1 MIHKALMLM
10 SMIIIGIVIGSVFH
24 LTYIS
29 GEENN
34 DNFQTNPTN
43 QMRLRLRNPLCVK
56 NLTDA
61 QEQEIQQ
68 LIQDMKDSGASREDV
83 MNAVKSKLAEWGIE
97 PCERHELRNQPWTLN
112 LTDSQRREILQL
124 VQEMKEAG
132 SSQQE
137 IRKTVDAKLEQW
149 GIKIPERQQPPF
161 PQWLRNLTDAQKA
174 EIQQLIRD
182 MNAHG
187 ASQQEIRK
195 AVNAKLA
202 EWDVKAP
209 EAYTCKWPMRNQTS
223 TTHMLERLT
232 EDQRNELHQKIWE
245 LKQSGASP
253 AEIRNIVQEL
263 LEEWGV
269 IPENQ

>member
-1 MIHKALMLM
+1 M
-10 SMIIIGIVIGSVFH
+10 
-24 LTYIS
+24 
-29 GEENN
+29 
-34 DNFQTNPTN
+34 
-43 QMRLRLRNPLCVK
+43 K

-68 LIQDMKDSGASREDV
+68 IIQDMKDSGASREDV

-97 PCERHELRNQPWTLN
+97 PCEKHELRNQPWTLN

-137 IRKTVDAKLEQW
+137 IRKAVDAKLEQW

-182 MNAHG
+182 MKPMELANRRLEKRSTPNWRNG
-187 ASQQEIRK
+187 MLRLQRPIP
-195 AVNAKLA
+195 VNGL
-202 EWDVKAP
+202 
-209 EAYTCKWPMRNQTS
+209 
-223 TTHMLERLT
+223 
-232 EDQRNELHQKIWE
+232 
-245 LKQSGASP
+245 
-253 AEIRNIVQEL
+253 
-263 LEEWGV
+263 
-269 IPENQ
+269 